1 MHGERIDAVIARE
14 ANHTAALVAASLPT
28 RSRRH
33 GHQPRAASH
42 VELYLAA
49 EVLKIPPAELCRSDP
64 RHRSVVYRSIER
76 GRRLCLR
83 RRAAARP
90 GFSRPYASPRDRA
103 CRTA

>member
-1 MHGERIDAVIARE
+1 MQERIDAVIARE
-14 ANHTAALVAASLPT
+14 ASRTAALVGGALPT

-49 EVLKIPPAELCRSDP
+49 EVLKIPPAQLCRTDP

-83 RRAAARP
+83 RRALADA
-90 GFSRPYASPRDRA
+90 GFSRPDRPASA
-103 CRTA
+103 